1 MTIIDNIKAVAAV
14 FALVM
19 VSSPVFA
26 ADYNSEAGDKFSRG
40 LANTA
45 TGWGE
50 VPKNIANESN
60 RSDALTGV
68 TLGSVKGVF
77 HTVGRT
83 AVGAAELGT
92 FFIPSEQVVHA
103 KYVWQESAQ
112 DTTYRNIGG

>member
-1 MTIIDNIKAVAAV
+1 MTTINKIKTVAAV

-26 ADYNSEAGDKFSRG
+26 DDYGSQAGDKFSRG
-40 LANTA
+40 LANAA
-45 TGWGE
+45 TGWVE

-60 RSDALTGV
+60 KSNVLVGLTV
-68 TLGSVKGVF
+68 GSVKGVA

-83 AVGAAELGT
+83 AVGAVELGT

-103 KYVWQESAQ
+103 KYVWQESDQ

>member
-1 MTIIDNIKAVAAV
+1 MTTVNKIKTVVAA
-14 FALVM
+14 FAFVM
-19 VSSPVFA
+19 VASPVFA
-26 ADYNSEAGDKFSRG
+26 ADYSSEAGDKFSRG
-40 LANTA
+40 LANVA

-50 VPKNIANESN
+50 VPKNIINESN
-60 RSDALTGV
+60 RSNVLVGL

-83 AVGAAELGT
+83 AVGAVELGT

-103 KYVWQESAQ
+103 KYVWQESNQ